1 MRPQNAA
8 RTMPKKKQ
16 EKTMKSLP
24 APTVLMHALALALG
38 LSVLPA
44 QAQTDAALR
53 IELRQLREELAQIH
67 AEVAALKAGIS
78 AYQTASPALASPSA
92 PAATP
97 ATPAFAVAPA
107 MAQAMAQDI
116 GAPDPRI
123 KPRYTEPDA
132 VPESAIPGGMV
143 VPGTNTS
150 IHLYGYAETD
160 AVHDFKQSSSPD
172 VFTDLMFQPLNN
184 AGGLTGRTQFSSETS
199 RIGFASSTPTPLGV
213 FKTTV
218 EADFYSYGTDN
229 RKLIRLRHAYGEY
242 AGWLVGQTWSTFM
255 DVDDLPET
263 IDFNGP
269 VGAPFSRRAQVRY
282 AFGDARRGL
291 GVTLA
296 LEDPAD
302 QFGGPSAN
310 ERLPQ
315 LVARFD
321 KNFEQGALN
330 VRLLTHEKRSATETR
345 RGYGFAIGGSYKL
358 SKKDLLTGQFTRV
371 DGDIDQLYGSNG
383 YAIAADSGAI
393 TFDRN
398 KGLVLGYAHFFNDK
412 LRANAS
418 LGLTRGN
425 SAQAADNRSLREV
438 FVNLIYSPIKNIDL
452 GGEWVYGQR
461 KTFDGQTGTLSRL
474 GFMGR
479 YSFY

>member
-1 MRPQNAA
+1 M
-8 RTMPKKKQ
+8 T
-16 EKTMKSLP
+16 SSP
-24 APTVLMHALALALG
+24 ALTVLALALG
-38 LSVLPA
+38 LSAMPA

-53 IELRQLREELAQIH
+53 TELRQLREELAQIH
-67 AEVAALKAGIS
+67 AEVAALKAGTVS
-78 AYQTASPALASPSA
+78 AAATSGA
-92 PAATP
+92 PAAPPTP
-97 ATPAFAVAPA
+97 APVPAPVLMAPVTSVVPVPA
-107 MAQAMAQDI
+107 PVMAQDI

-123 KPRYTEPDA
+123 KPRYAEPGA
-132 VPESAIPGGMV
+132 VPESAIPGGMI

-172 VFTDLMFQPLNN
+172 VFTDLMFQPLNK
-184 AGGLTGRTQFSSETS
+184 AGGMTGRTQFSSETS
-199 RIGFASSTPTPLGV
+199 RIGFASSTPTPAGV

-242 AGWLVGQTWSTFM
+242 GGWLIGQTWSTFM

-263 IDFNGP
+263 LDFNGP

-282 AFGDARRGL
+282 AFGDARRGV

-321 KNFEQGALN
+321 KTFERGAINL
-330 VRLLTHEKRSATETR
+330 RLLTHEKRSPTDSR
-345 RGYGFAIGGSYKL
+345 RGYGVAIGGSYKL
-358 SKKDLLTGQFTRV
+358 STKDLLTGQFTRV
-371 DGDIDQLYGSNG
+371 DGDIDQLYGANG
-383 YAIAADSGAI
+383 YAMAADSGAI

-398 KGLVLGYAHFFNDK
+398 RGLVLGYAHFFNDK

-418 LGLTRGN
+418 LGITRGN
-425 SAQAADNRSLREV
+425 SAQAADNRSLEEV
-438 FVNLIYSPIKNIDL
+438 FFNLIYSPIKNIDL
-452 GGEWVYGQR
+452 GGEWVVGER
-461 KTFDGQTGTLSRL
+461 KTFDGQTGSLSRL
-474 GFMGR
+474 GLMGR